1 MIRKT
6 GFTLVVC
13 ALVLAWSVPM
23 YAAIDGAALYKAK
36 CSGCHAADGTGNTP
50 VGKAL
55 HVKSLISPEVQSQKD
70 ADLDLTITRGKGK
83 MPKFDGKL
91 SPDEV
96 KAVIAIIRG
105 FAEK

>member
-1 MIRKT
+1 MIRKA
-6 GFTLVVC
+6 GLTLVLC
-13 ALVLAWSVPM
+13 ALVMAWSFPM

-55 HVKSLISPEVQSQKD
+55 HVKSLTSDEVQSQKD
-70 ADLDLTITRGKGK
+70 ADLAEVITKGKGK
-83 MPKFDGKL
+83 MPKFEGKL
-91 SPDEV
+91 SADEV

-105 FAEK
+105 FAQK